1 MFNFFFS
8 FPLNQ
13 SIPLSLEM
21 CRFLLLP
28 DLLAVSVVMCPFLF
42 LMMLIAA
49 SL

>member
-1 MFNFFFS
+1 
-8 FPLNQ
+8 
-13 SIPLSLEM
+13 M

-28 DLLAVSVVMCPFLF
+28 DLLAVSVVMYPFLF